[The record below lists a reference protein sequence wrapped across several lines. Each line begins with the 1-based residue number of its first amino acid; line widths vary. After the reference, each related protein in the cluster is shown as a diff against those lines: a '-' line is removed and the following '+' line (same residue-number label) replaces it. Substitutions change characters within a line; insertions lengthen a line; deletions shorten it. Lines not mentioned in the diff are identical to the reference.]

1 MLHGQFFYRELFQ
14 AKSWAFGK
22 VAGAFSRAWAH
33 RLIIDC
39 YFWPHELLQMFD
51 PFTKCLEF
59 ASPRDVSF
67 SSYVWINDPRIH
79 RTFAADPL
87 RFHCFPRG
95 PPVVIPVLQH
105 LNCAQ
110 VLKIWRGQSPR
121 WFPSRVVLGCPQF
134 HLDECHHWTTGA
146 TYTVYR
152 IPTTDRNNMS
162 EDSLKETQ
170 DCSNPKQEEGKTGR
184 VTKPFK
190 CHLITAVLKGI
201 CPK

>member
-1 MLHGQFFYRELFQ
+1 MNSFKCSIL
-14 AKSWAFGK
+14 SP
-22 VAGAFSRAWAH
+22 AGSVNALS
-33 RLIIDC
+33 
-39 YFWPHELLQMFD
+39 LL
-51 PFTKCLEF
+51 
-59 ASPRDVSF
+59 SPRDVSF

-121 WFPSRVVLGCPQF
+121 RFPSRVVLGCPQF

-162 EDSLKETQ
+162 KDSLKETQ
-170 DCSNPKQEEGKTGR
+170 DCYNPKQEEGKTGR